1 MTWRLGDVVVYYD
14 QATGGHVVHRVVAEA
29 EGGLVTRGDNNPA
42 CDTRPVAYG
51 QVVGRVSSAEI
62 GGRYKEVAGGQGGLW
77 AARRRWAG
85 RALWVHLAKWLGKPY
100 RWLKRSIWVRRALR
114 ALIRPHFEVIR
125 LQTPQGALVKV
136 LHRGKVVGR
145 TAPGGEQLVWC
156 QPYDLWVEA
165 SDLPVPAERIKI
177 ARRMNSWLS
186 SLKGGLKR
194 GLPEDRMRTEPGS
207 TRANLENL
215 RPFIARHWRKA
226 VLGVVLILGTSLL
239 NLPAPLITR
248 YLIDQVILA
257 GSSGSDP
264 GGGAAAG
271 AGSWR
276 GHAGERPAA
285 LYLHPF

>member
-1 MTWRLGDVVVYYD
+1 MPNSRIEKRYIPPKAQELGAEHVFVYTGGSMLPTFQPGQLLYVSPAANDLAPGDVVVYYD
-14 QATGGHVVHRVVAEA
+14 QATGGHVVHRVVAAA

-145 TAPGGEQLVWC
+145 TAPGGEQLVWR

-165 SDLPVPAERIKI
+165 SDLPVLVNESRS
-177 ARRMNSWLS
+177 RD
-186 SLKGGLKR
+186 
-194 GLPEDRMRTEPGS
+194 E
-207 TRANLENL
+207 
-215 RPFIARHWRKA
+215 
-226 VLGVVLILGTSLL
+226 
-239 NLPAPLITR
+239 
-248 YLIDQVILA
+248 
-257 GSSGSDP
+257 
-264 GGGAAAG
+264 
-271 AGSWR
+271 
-276 GHAGERPAA
+276 
-285 LYLHPF
+285 